1 MSRSNNLFV
10 ILIALLSFSNIVIM
24 VVYNENYSTKHFK
37 REMLMIKA
45 NRCIRLYDIGEANK
59 SCEAYENDYIAFNK
73 KNKAFKN
80 TWYFFNMIAITSLFA
95 VITSNQ

>member
-1 MSRSNNLFV
+1 MTRCNNLFV
-10 ILIALLSFSNIVIM
+10 ILIAILSLSNIVIM

-37 REMLMIKA
+37 REMLLIKA
-45 NRCIRLYDIGEANK
+45 NRCIRLYDIGEATK
-59 SCEAYENDYIAFNK
+59 SCEAHEKEYVVFNK

-80 TWYFFNMIAITSLFA
+80 TWYLYNMIAITSIFA